1 MDSTPNSGYEVCYLD
16 GRQSVAGMPPVHIP
30 MSDPLIPSAPS
41 TESPWLVWGRSAFA
55 LAVVAILLALGVA
68 NIVTRARWHEV
79 EDGVLW
85 AARAE
90 GVTAVEVARGSA
102 ADAAGIRRG
111 DLLLAIN
118 GSPIEMPAEVV
129 DVQHRGQ

>member
-1 MDSTPNSGYEVCYLD
+1 MGSTPNSGYEVCYLD

-41 TESPWLVWGRSAFA
+41 NESPWLVWGRSAFA

-85 AARAE
+85 AARPRASPRWKWRA
-90 GVTAVEVARGSA
+90 GLRPMRRASVA
-102 ADAAGIRRG
+102 
-111 DLLLAIN
+111 AI
-118 GSPIEMPAEVV
+118 
-129 DVQHRGQ
+129 